1 MKLESVVKLI
11 SFLVL
16 LFLSLGNAFAGHH
29 ESDGQD
35 APAMIEVQRVVDQ
48 YTEALERGDSALFA
62 SLMAD
67 DEMMITFGTDAAER
81 WVGKRSL
88 MASFEKQISAFDIE
102 RIDVSDQVI
111 RLSQSETTAWFSEL
125 ADWHVQVGGK
135 TDVIQGIRIT
145 GVLEKQAG
153 GWKIV
158 QFHTSAPVAG
168 QIVEY

>member
-1 MKLESVVKLI
+1 MKSI
-11 SFLVL
+11 SLFVL

-29 ESDGQD
+29 ESDEQD
-35 APAMIEVQRVVDQ
+35 ETSMIEVQAVVDL
-48 YTEALERGDSALFA
+48 YMEAFERGDSALFA

-81 WVGKRSL
+81 WVGKRNL
-88 MASFEKQISAFDIE
+88 IASFEKQISAFDVESVTI
-102 RIDVSDQVI
+102 SDQVI
-111 RLSQSETTAWFSEL
+111 RLNQSETTAWFSEI
-125 ADWHVQVGGK
+125 ADWNIRIGGDAD
-135 TDVIQGIRIT
+135 TIQGIRIT

-153 GWKIV
+153 EWKIV

>member
-1 MKLESVVKLI
+1 MKSI
-11 SFLVL
+11 SLLVL
-16 LFLSLGNAFAGHH
+16 LFLSFGNAFADHH
-29 ESDGQD
+29 ESDGQGD
-35 APAMIEVQRVVDQ
+35 PSMIEVQRVVDL
-48 YTEALERGDSALFA
+48 YMEAFERGDSALFA

-81 WVGKRSL
+81 WVGKRKL
-88 MASFEKQISAFDIE
+88 MASFEKQINAFDVE

-111 RLSQSETTAWFSEL
+111 RLSQSETTAWFSEI

-135 TDVIQGIRIT
+135 TDIVEGIRIT